1 MANFTIN
8 IGEQNINE
16 NNILGENV
24 SKGDLLYLSTD
35 GKYYKANA
43 SSKPTSTTELR
54 LAETSGLINEEISLL
69 AFGNFEFDLP
79 TLVSGTKYYV
89 SITSGQITST
99 LYTNTNNIVRYIG
112 TAYSSTILLFNPDQT
127 YISDNGFRVNN
138 VPIKSELPIH
148 THLESDISDL
158 DKYTQ
163 AEVDLKLQSKDGY
176 DTGLIAHGV
185 LSANIINN
193 ANFDISIGYGVKN
206 EWDGTASEPKIELF
220 EFGPFSDI
228 PLQFLGQSPVTYVAI
243 DYDITTKTSTV
254 FQQATPFTDE
264 QRRDLVI
271 LGLLVHSNNANIE
284 VINNISAPISNI
296 SNQVH
301 DLYEAIGALNI
312 RGNTYSANGSNLNI
326 NKSAGTIFKL
336 GINYFNNF
344 KKPHS
349 LNILEDS
356 FLTFRYRL
364 SDSTEFADTNV
375 INPNLYESSSGVT
388 SNVPPNKWT
397 IQRIT
402 MFQSGITRVQY
413 GQDIYDTRGDAIIGI
428 DGEQF
433 TTEANI
439 AENGILRCY
448 LIVKEGTTNLSS
460 LTQAEFIEV
469 GKFGNVSGS
478 QGSVLTYANIISAL
492 GFTPEN
498 VANKVTNFSNP
509 TNNNYPSTLAVVN
522 YVASQVLSFYEHIQN
537 TPATTWNISHN
548 LGKKPSV
555 TIQDN
560 FGNNVIADVTYVNNN
575 NLTINFITSVE
586 GSAYLT

>member
-112 TAYSSTILLFNPDQT
+112 TAYSSTILIFNPDQT
-127 YISDNGFRVNN
+127 YISDNGFRVNDI
-138 VPIKSELPIH
+138 PIKSSLQAH

-176 DTGLIAHGV
+176 DTGLIAHGI

-301 DLYEAIGALNI
+301 DLYEAIGALNL

-364 SDSTEFADTNV
+364 SDSTEFSDTNV
-375 INPNLYESSSGVT
+375 INPNLYESSPGVT

-478 QGSVLTYANIISAL
+478 QGSALTYANIISAL

-498 VANKVTNFSNP
+498 LANKVINFSNP

-522 YVASQVLSFYEHIQN
+522 YVASQVLSFYEHIQS

-560 FGNNVIADVTYVNNN
+560 FGNDVEGSVVYVNNN
-575 NLTINFITSVE
+575 NLTINFIFAVE
-586 GSAYLT
+586 GTAYLN

>member
-43 SSKPTSTTELR
+43 SSKTTSTTELR
-54 LAETSGLINEEISLL
+54 LAETNGLINEEISLL

-79 TLVSGTKYYV
+79 MLVSGTKYYV
-89 SITSGQITST
+89 SITNGQITST

-112 TAYSSTILLFNPDQT
+112 TAYSNTILVFNPDQT
-127 YISDNGFRVNN
+127 YISDNGFRVNDIP
-138 VPIKSELPIH
+138 VKSSLQAH

-163 AEVDLKLQSKDGY
+163 AEVDFKIQS
-176 DTGLIAHGV
+176 H
-185 LSANIINN
+185 
-193 ANFDISIGYGVKN
+193 
-206 EWDGTASEPKIELF
+206 
-220 EFGPFSDI
+220 
-228 PLQFLGQSPVTYVAI
+228 
-243 DYDITTKTSTV
+243 
-254 FQQATPFTDE
+254 
-264 QRRDLVI
+264 
-271 LGLLVHSNNANIE
+271 
-284 VINNISAPISNI
+284 
-296 SNQVH
+296 
-301 DLYEAIGALNI
+301 
-312 RGNTYSANGSNLNI
+312 
-326 NKSAGTIFKL
+326 
-336 GINYFNNF
+336 
-344 KKPHS
+344 
-349 LNILEDS
+349 
-356 FLTFRYRL
+356 
-364 SDSTEFADTNV
+364 
-375 INPNLYESSSGVT
+375 
-388 SNVPPNKWT
+388 
-397 IQRIT
+397 
-402 MFQSGITRVQY
+402 
-413 GQDIYDTRGDAIIGI
+413 
-428 DGEQF
+428 
-433 TTEANI
+433 
-439 AENGILRCY
+439 
-448 LIVKEGTTNLSS
+448 
-460 LTQAEFIEV
+460 
-469 GKFGNVSGS
+469 
-478 QGSVLTYANIISAL
+478 LTYANIITAL

-522 YVASQVLSFYEHIQN
+522 YIASQVLSFYEHIQS